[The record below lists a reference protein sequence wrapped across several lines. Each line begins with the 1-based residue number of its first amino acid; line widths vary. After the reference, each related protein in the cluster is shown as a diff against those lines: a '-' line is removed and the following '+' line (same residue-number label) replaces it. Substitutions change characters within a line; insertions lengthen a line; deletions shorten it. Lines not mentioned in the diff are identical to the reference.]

1 MRTTAGV
8 FPIITTGPGDHV
20 KLSKDSIDLGIIISD
35 PIKSLAF
42 YRDLL
47 GMKDD
52 GVMEVRGGRMY
63 RVLCGKSLIKL
74 VKMEREPEGKPVGG
88 GPGRGYGLRYL
99 TIHVEDVRG
108 LMAQLEGKGI
118 TTLVPAS
125 ETRPG
130 VVMAMVNDPDG
141 NIVEF
146 LQGF

>member
-1 MRTTAGV
+1 M
-8 FPIITTGPGDHV
+8 
-20 KLSKDSIDLGIIISD
+20 KLSKDSIDLGIVISD
-35 PIKSLAF
+35 PVKSLAF

-52 GVMEVRGGRMY
+52 GEMEVRGGRMY
-63 RVLCGKSLIKL
+63 RVLCGTSLIKL
-74 VKMEREPEGKPVGG
+74 VKMDREPEGKPVGG
-88 GPGRGYGLRYL
+88 GPGRGFGLRYL
-99 TIHVEDVRG
+99 TIHVNDLRDLV
-108 LMAQLEGKGI
+108 AQLEAKGI
-118 TTLVPAS
+118 KPLVPPS

>member
-1 MRTTAGV
+1 
-8 FPIITTGPGDHV
+8 V
-20 KLSKDSIDLGIIISD
+20 KLSKDSIDLGIVISD
-35 PIKSLAF
+35 PVKSLAF

-52 GVMEVRGGRMY
+52 GEMEVRGGRMY
-63 RVLCGKSLIKL
+63 RVLCGTSLIKL
-74 VKMEREPEGKPVGG
+74 VKMDREPEGKPVGG
-88 GPGRGYGLRYL
+88 GPGRGFGLRYL
-99 TIHVEDVRG
+99 TIHVNDLRDLV
-108 LMAQLEGKGI
+108 AQLESKGI
-118 TTLVPAS
+118 KPLVPPS

>member
-1 MRTTAGV
+1 
-8 FPIITTGPGDHV
+8 V
-20 KLSKDSIDLGIIISD
+20 KLSKDSIDLGIVISD
-35 PIKSLAF
+35 PVKSLAF

-52 GVMEVRGGRMY
+52 GEMEVRGGRMY
-63 RVLCGKSLIKL
+63 RVLCGTSLIKL
-74 VKMEREPEGKPVGG
+74 VKMDREPEGKPVGG
-88 GPGRGYGLRYL
+88 GPGRGFGLRYL
-99 TIHVEDVRG
+99 TIHVSDLRDLV
-108 LMAQLEGKGI
+108 AQLEAKGI
-118 TTLVPAS
+118 KPLVPPS

>member
-1 MRTTAGV
+1 M
-8 FPIITTGPGDHV
+8 
-20 KLSKDSIDLGIIISD
+20 KLSKDSIDLGIVISD
-35 PIKSLAF
+35 PVKSLAF

-63 RVLCGKSLIKL
+63 RVLCGTSLIKL

-88 GPGRGYGLRYL
+88 GPGRGFGLRYL
-99 TIHVEDVRG
+99 TIHVKDLRDLV
-108 LMAQLEGKGI
+108 AQLESKGI
-118 TTLVPAS
+118 KPLVPPS

>member
-1 MRTTAGV
+1 
-8 FPIITTGPGDHV
+8 V
-20 KLSKDSIDLGIIISD
+20 KLSKDSIDLGIVISD
-35 PIKSLAF
+35 PVKSLAF

-52 GVMEVRGGRMY
+52 GEMEVRGGRMY
-63 RVLCGKSLIKL
+63 RVLCGTSLIKL
-74 VKMEREPEGKPVGG
+74 VKMDREPEGKPVGG
-88 GPGRGYGLRYL
+88 GPGRGFGLRYL
-99 TIHVEDVRG
+99 TIHVNDLRDLV
-108 LMAQLEGKGI
+108 AQLEAKGI
-118 TTLVPAS
+118 KPLVPPS